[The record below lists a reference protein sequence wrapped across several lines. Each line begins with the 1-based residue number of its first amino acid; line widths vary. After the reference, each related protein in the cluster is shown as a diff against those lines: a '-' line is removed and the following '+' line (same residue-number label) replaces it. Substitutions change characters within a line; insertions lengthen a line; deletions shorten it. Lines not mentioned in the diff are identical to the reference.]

1 MDSYVPLN
9 QAFFQS
15 NSIAAVQA
23 ILFSLSQIFDSLE
36 MGTADNKIKTSDSFE
51 FAKVI
56 EPKIWNFE
64 ELVDVSFSSTTS
76 QSEKCVSVVEYAPLV
91 FKEIRKLN

>member
-36 MGTADNKIKTSDSFE
+36 MDTADNKIK
-51 FAKVI
+51 VI
-56 EPKIWNFE
+56 
-64 ELVDVSFSSTTS
+64 
-76 QSEKCVSVVEYAPLV
+76 A
-91 FKEIRKLN
+91 LNLQK